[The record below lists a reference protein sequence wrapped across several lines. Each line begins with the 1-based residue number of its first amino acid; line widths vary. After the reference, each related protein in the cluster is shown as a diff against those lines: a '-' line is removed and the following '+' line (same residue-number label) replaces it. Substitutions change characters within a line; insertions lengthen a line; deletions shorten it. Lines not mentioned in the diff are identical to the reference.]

1 MLDAIYVEK
10 YYNSMKK
17 LLYQKFLIDNLKIFT
32 VITLSIG
39 LIVWVIQ
46 AVGFLDFIT
55 EDGHGLVVYFYYTAL
70 NFPKIIH
77 RIFPFVFFISLFYQI
92 YQYEMKNELLIFWTH
107 GVNKMNFVN
116 TILSYSIFI
125 LVIQIFLGG
134 FISPMSQDSARS
146 YIRNS
151 NVDFFPS
158 LIKEGKFIDTVSK
171 LTIFIES
178 KNPNGEY
185 QNIFLNDAINS
196 SKGVKGTRSQMI
208 YAKKGLL
215 LDNGNYRYLELHDG
229 RVVNRNGDKI
239 TNFKFEKIDFDLT
252 GYDSATTTYPKTQ
265 EASSKDLFKCLYY
278 YYKNR
283 LQDFKA
289 DYLRCTNNSFKNI
302 RQEFLKRF
310 YKPIYIPLLA
320 LASCFLVISSK
331 ESIHYNKFRIF
342 LFIIIFLIIV
352 ISEISLR
359 YSSNTEIGL
368 YFFYL
373 SPLLLFFFLY
383 TYLYKKVNKI

>member
-1 MLDAIYVEK
+1 
-10 YYNSMKK
+10 MKK

-32 VITLSIG
+32 IISLSIG

-55 EDGHGLVVYFYYTAL
+55 EDGHGLLVYFYYTAL

-92 YQYEMKNELLIFWTH
+92 YQYEMRNELLIFWTH

-116 TILSYSIFI
+116 TIVSYSILI

-134 FISPMSQDSARS
+134 TISPISQDKARS

-178 KNPNGEY
+178 KDSAGRY
-185 QNIFLNDAINS
+185 QNIFLNDALNS
-196 SKGVKGTRSQMI
+196 SKGIKGTKSQMI
-208 YAKKGLL
+208 YAKNGIL
-215 LDNGNYRYLELHDG
+215 LDNGSYRYLELYNG
-229 RVVNRNGDKI
+229 RVVNRDGDKI
-239 TNFKFEKIDFDLT
+239 TNFKFQKINFDLS
-252 GYDSATTTYPKTQ
+252 GYDSVTTTYPKIQ

-278 YYKNR
+278 NYKNKM
-283 LQDFKA
+283 QDFRA
-289 DYLRCTNNSFKNI
+289 DYLRCTNDSFKNI

-320 LASCFLVISSK
+320 LASCILVISSK

-342 LFIIIFLIIV
+342 LFIIIFLLIV

-359 YSSNTEIGL
+359 YSSATEMGL

-373 SPLLLFFFLY
+373 FPILSFVFIYIYLF
-383 TYLYKKVNKI
+383 KKLNKI